1 MGRLR
6 NSERLLRRAHLVLA
20 AILHIFVQTQPPT
33 PTPII
38 IPAALTVPLLAV
50 SRELVLPPVL
60 TYSDTVLYNWAYA
73 SKDSKA
79 LKSTLL
85 LSGTKDEEHFYLTSA
100 YIELAGVEALSL
112 MQRCF
117 DEAFVADSIALK
129 RITSYLKKLAS
140 VIKRL
145 TKILDAVRDG
155 CDPKVFYNDIRPW
168 FKGEDSGKRKWIFL
182 DENGDEV
189 DFGTERELSGPSAG
203 QSSLIHALDVFLG
216 VDHTPQRPH
225 MHGPPSAATM
235 AQSSANGAASSS
247 SVPSASAPKPTAFL
261 DRMQRYMPRHHRAF
275 LMHLKA
281 APRPIRTLVSL
292 NATNGMD
299 GSASSL
305 ANAYDAVV
313 LALKGLRDAHIR
325 IATLY
330 IISQMPRPEKAA
342 GQHQAPAS
350 RSVAKGT
357 GGSDLVPFLK
367 GSRDDTTRTL
377 LNPIIPGR

>member
-1 MGRLR
+1 MSLLDIGTLR

-20 AILHIFVQTQPPT
+20 AMLHIYVQTQPPVH
-33 PTPII
+33 TPII
-38 IPAALTVPLLAV
+38 IPAVITVPLLV
-50 SRELVLPPVL
+50 ISCELALPPVL

-73 SKDSKA
+73 SEGSKE

-129 RITSYLKKLAS
+129 RITSYLKKLS
-140 VIKRL
+140 NVIKRL
-145 TKILDAVRDG
+145 TEILDAVRDG

-168 FKGEDSGKRKWIFL
+168 FRGEDSGKRKWIFV
-182 DENGDEV
+182 DADGEEV
-189 DFGTERELSGPSAG
+189 DFCSQRELSGPSAG
-203 QSSLIHALDVFLG
+203 QSTLIHALDVFLG
-216 VDHTPQRPH
+216 VNHTLQHP
-225 MHGPPSAATM
+225 HGPAHPAGAHS
-235 AQSSANGAASSS
+235 SSA
-247 SVPSASAPKPTAFL
+247 SVSKPEGFL
-261 DRMQRYMPRHHRAF
+261 ERMQMYMPRHHRAF
-275 LMHLKA
+275 LNHLKS

-292 NATNGMD
+292 NATNGVD
-299 GSASSL
+299 GSSSSL
-305 ANAYDAVV
+305 ANAYDAAV

-325 IATLY
+325 IATFY
-330 IISQMPRPEKAA
+330 IISQMPRGEHST
-342 GQHQAPAS
+342 GQDS

-367 GSRDDTTRTL
+367 GSRDDTTRAL
-377 LNPIIPGR
+377 LHPTIQIKQTIYDSVS